1 MENKQD
7 IKMICSYCGT
17 GCGLIVEVEDNK
29 IVKVR
34 GDKNSAVSM
43 GQTCIKG
50 AFAYNFVHAKD
61 RLSSPL
67 LRKNGQ
73 LEPVSWE
80 EALTFIARKLTKI
93 KTEFGP
99 ESISIFAC
107 SRATNEANFVT
118 QKFARA
124 VLGTNNI
131 DGCNRT

>member
-1 MENKQD
+1 MENTQEV
-7 IKMICSYCGT
+7 KMICSYCGV
-17 GCGLIVEVEDNK
+17 GCGLIVEVADNK

-34 GDKNSAVSM
+34 GDKESAVNM

-50 AFAYNFVHAKD
+50 SFAYNYVHAKE

-67 LRKNGQ
+67 LRKNGN
-73 LEPVSWE
+73 LEPVSWK
-80 EALTFIARKLTKI
+80 EALTFIAEKLTKI
-93 KTEFGP
+93 KQEFGP

-107 SRATNEANFVT
+107 ARATNETNYVT